1 VPCQAPGLRGTPS
14 PALWRAQIA
23 PCSVT
28 TGQLAARRLYEFL
41 GFKTFSHEPRALL
54 VGGKYVDEDYYVL
67 LLR

>member
-1 VPCQAPGLRGTPS
+1 
-14 PALWRAQIA
+14 
-23 PCSVT
+23 VT